1 MPLDRRDALK
11 AAPPRGGFLSL
22 KPGLYCAGSGE
33 VRFRDFQYKVLD
45 D

>member
-1 MPLDRRDALK
+1 MEVSGYHHNV
-11 AAPPRGGFLSL
+11 RGGFLSL

-33 VRFRDFQYKVLD
+33 ARFRDFQYKVLD